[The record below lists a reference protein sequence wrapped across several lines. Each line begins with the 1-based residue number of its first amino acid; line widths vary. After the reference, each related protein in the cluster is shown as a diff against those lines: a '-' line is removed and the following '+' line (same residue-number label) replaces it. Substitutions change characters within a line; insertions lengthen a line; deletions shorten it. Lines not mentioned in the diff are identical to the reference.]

1 MMGPRL
7 FLLGCGGGDFL
18 VFFPCSHQVPF
29 RFPNFF
35 PKAFP
40 ISPQFY
46 PIWFAQ
52 SSTLMYINWKGRLLG
67 STFFFI
73 LQLGGP
79 KRCFHWGV
87 LNIPKKLL
95 RGQWRWL
102 FQKNKKKLWGFCFFF
117 SQVHGRGGS
126 FVFCLLPTCSQCGP
140 IKLPRSSHQVP
151 KTFPKFPMSSLGL
164 SLLHLDFYL
173 SCIVWP

>member
-1 MMGPRL
+1 MMGPGF

-29 RFPNFF
+29 RFPKFF

-67 STFFFI
+67 STFLFI
-73 LQLGGP
+73 VQLGGP
-79 KRCFHWGV
+79 KRCFHGGV

-102 FQKNKKKLWGFCFFF
+102 FKKNKKKLWGFSFFF
-117 SQVHGRGGS
+117 PSSWERWI
-126 FVFCLLPTCSQCGP
+126 FCFLSPP
-140 IKLPRSSHQVP
+140 NMFPMWSHRVP
-151 KTFPKFPMSSLGL
+151 KTFPKFPMCSLGL